1 MLPDMIS
8 LYEQPER
15 SALTARAVAAAASVA
30 TAHGVSVDDPHVLA
44 DAYSVRVHL
53 QPAPIVA
60 RISTITSLLRSPI
73 ESWLLREISLAEF
86 LASKG
91 ANVVPPSDILPPG
104 PHYYDG
110 LFMTFWR
117 YFQPV
122 SDALPESAIVGKML
136 AELHAVLRDYPGD
149 LLLLAPPLNDI
160 PRGLERI
167 ERAGDILPRS
177 DLTLLQETY
186 DKLLPQLNNSV
197 DLLQPLHG
205 DAHAF
210 NLIPTA
216 DGLLWND
223 FEDTCIGPV
232 AWDLINLD
240 DEGRAAYPNAP
251 DSAIL
256 EPYIKMRQLHAIAW
270 VYALLPEFPDWVAHA
285 KVMLDD
291 LRDRSQRLH

>member
-1 MLPDMIS
+1 MS
-8 LYEQPER
+8 LSEKPER
-15 SALTARAVAAAASVA
+15 SALTARAVAAAVSVA
-30 TAHGVSVDDPHVLA
+30 TARGVSVDDPQVIA
-44 DAYSVRVHL
+44 DAYSVRIHL
-53 QPAPIVA
+53 KPAPIVA
-60 RISTITSLLRSPI
+60 RVSTITSLLRSPI
-73 ESWLLREISLAEF
+73 ESWLLRELSVAEF

-122 SDALPESAIVGKML
+122 SDALPESAIVGRML
-136 AELHAVLRDYPGD
+136 AELHVVLRDYAGD
-149 LLLLAPPLNDI
+149 LPLLAPPLNDI

-167 ERAGDILPRS
+167 ERAGDILPKS

-186 DKLLPQLNNSV
+186 DRLLPQLNNSAS
-197 DLLQPLHG
+197 LLQPLHG
-205 DAHAF
+205 DANAS
-210 NLIPTA
+210 NLIPTV

-223 FEDTCIGPV
+223 FEDTCKGSV

-240 DEGRAAYPNAP
+240 DEGRAAYPDAP
-251 DSAIL
+251 DSATL
-256 EPYIKMRQLHAIAW
+256 EPYIKMRQLHGIVW
-270 VYALLPEFPDWVAHA
+270 VYALLPEFPNWVAHV

-291 LRDRSQRLH
+291 LRERSH

>member
-1 MLPDMIS
+1 MS
-8 LYEQPER
+8 LDEKPER
-15 SALTARAVAAAASVA
+15 SALTNRAVAAAVSVA
-30 TAHGVSVDDPHVLA
+30 TAHGVSVNNPHVLA
-44 DAYSVRVHL
+44 DAYSVRIHL
-53 QPAPIVA
+53 KPAPIVA
-60 RISTITSLLRSPI
+60 RVSTITSLLRSPI
-73 ESWLLREISLAEF
+73 ESWLLREVSVAEF

-104 PHYYDG
+104 AHYYDG

-117 YFQPV
+117 YVQPV

-167 ERAGDILPRS
+167 ERAGNILPKS

-186 DKLLPQLNNSV
+186 HRLLPQLNNSV

-223 FEDTCIGPV
+223 FEDTCRGAI

-240 DEGRAAYPNAP
+240 DEGRAAYPDAP
-251 DSAIL
+251 DSAML
-256 EPYIKMRQLHAIAW
+256 EPYIKMRQLHGIVW
-270 VYALLPEFPDWVAHA
+270 VYALLPEFPNWLEHA

-291 LRDRSQRLH
+291 LRERSQLLH

>member
-1 MLPDMIS
+1 MIS

-73 ESWLLREISLAEF
+73 ESWLLREISVAEF
-86 LASKG
+86 LVSKG
-91 ANVVPPSDILPPG
+91 TKVVAPSDILPPG

-117 YFQPV
+117 YVQPV
-122 SDALPESAIVGKML
+122 SDALPESAIVGQML
-136 AELHAVLRDYPGD
+136 AQLHAVLRDYPGD
-149 LLLLAPPLNDI
+149 LPLLAPPLNDI

-167 ERAGDILPRS
+167 ERAGDILPTS
-177 DLTLLQETY
+177 DLKLLQETY
-186 DKLLPQLNNSV
+186 DRLLPKLSNSV
-197 DLLQPLHG
+197 GLLQPLHG
-205 DAHAF
+205 DANAL

-232 AWDLINLD
+232 AWDVINLD
-240 DEGRAAYPNAP
+240 DEGRAAYPDAP
-251 DSAIL
+251 DSATL
-256 EPYIKMRQLHAIAW
+256 EPYIKMRQLHGIVW
-270 VYALLPEFPDWVAHA
+270 VYALLPEFPNWLAYA

>member
-1 MLPDMIS
+1 MSIS
-8 LYEQPER
+8 EKPEL
-15 SALTARAVAAAASVA
+15 SPLTARAVAAAVSVA
-30 TAHGVSVDDPHVLA
+30 TAHGVSVNDPHVLA
-44 DAYSVRVHL
+44 DAYSVRIHL
-53 QPAPIVA
+53 RPAPIVA

-73 ESWLLREISLAEF
+73 ESWLLREISVAEF
-86 LASKG
+86 LRSKG

-122 SDALPESAIVGKML
+122 SDALPESAIVGRML

-149 LLLLAPPLNDI
+149 LPLLAPPFNDI

-167 ERAGDILPRS
+167 ESAGDILPKS
-177 DLTLLQETY
+177 DLMLLQETY
-186 DKLLPQLNNSV
+186 NRLLPQLSNSV

-240 DEGRAAYPNAP
+240 DAGRAAYPDAP
-251 DSAIL
+251 DSATL
-256 EPYIKMRQLHAIAW
+256 EPYIKMRQLHGIVW
-270 VYALLPEFPDWVAHA
+270 VYALLPEFPNWLEYA
-285 KVMLDD
+285 KIMLDD
-291 LRDRSQRLH
+291 LRERSQRLY

>member
-1 MLPDMIS
+1 MS
-8 LYEQPER
+8 LDEKPER
-15 SALTARAVAAAASVA
+15 SALTNRAVAAAVSVA
-30 TAHGVSVDDPHVLA
+30 TAHGVSVNNPHVLA
-44 DAYSVRVHL
+44 DAYSVRIHL
-53 QPAPIVA
+53 KPAPIVA
-60 RISTITSLLRSPI
+60 RVSTITSLLRSPI
-73 ESWLLREISLAEF
+73 ESWLLREVSVAEF

-104 PHYYDG
+104 AHYYDG

-117 YFQPV
+117 YVQPV

-167 ERAGDILPRS
+167 ERAGNILPKS

-186 DKLLPQLNNSV
+186 HRLLPQLTNSV

-223 FEDTCIGPV
+223 FEDTCRGAI

-240 DEGRAAYPNAP
+240 DEGRAAYPDAP
-251 DSAIL
+251 DSAML
-256 EPYIKMRQLHAIAW
+256 EPYIKMRQLHGIVW
-270 VYALLPEFPDWVAHA
+270 VYALLPEFPNWLEHA

-291 LRDRSQRLH
+291 LRERSQLLH

>member
-1 MLPDMIS
+1 MS
-8 LYEQPER
+8 LSEKPER
-15 SALTARAVAAAASVA
+15 SALTARAVAAAVYVA
-30 TAHGVSVDDPHVLA
+30 TAHGVSVDDPRVIA

-53 QPAPIVA
+53 KPAPIVA
-60 RISTITSLLRSPI
+60 RVSTITSLLRSPI
-73 ESWLLREISLAEF
+73 ESWLLREISVAEF
-86 LASKG
+86 LTSKG
-91 ANVVPPSDILPPG
+91 ANVIPPSDILPPG

-122 SDALPESAIVGKML
+122 SDALPESAIVGRML

-149 LLLLAPPLNDI
+149 LPLLAPPFNDI

-167 ERAGDILPRS
+167 ERAGNILPAS
-177 DLTLLQETY
+177 DLRLLQETY
-186 DKLLPQLNNSV
+186 DRLLPQLNNSV
-197 DLLQPLHG
+197 GLLQPLHG
-205 DAHAF
+205 DAHAY

-232 AWDLINLD
+232 TWDLINLD
-240 DEGRAAYPNAP
+240 DEGRAAYPDAP
-251 DSAIL
+251 DSATL
-256 EPYIKMRQLHAIAW
+256 EPYIKMRQLHGIVW
-270 VYALLPEFPDWVAHA
+270 VYALLPEFPNWVAHA

-291 LRDRSQRLH
+291 LRERSQRLH

>member
-1 MLPDMIS
+1 MS
-8 LYEQPER
+8 LSEKPEL
-15 SALTARAVAAAASVA
+15 SPLTARAVAAAVSVA
-30 TAHGVSVDDPHVLA
+30 TAHGVSVNDPHVLA
-44 DAYSVRVHL
+44 DAYSVRIHL
-53 QPAPIVA
+53 RPAPIVA

-73 ESWLLREISLAEF
+73 ESWLLREISVAEF
-86 LASKG
+86 LRSKG

-122 SDALPESAIVGKML
+122 SDALPESAIVGRML

-149 LLLLAPPLNDI
+149 LPLLAPPFNDI

-167 ERAGDILPRS
+167 ERAGDILPKS
-177 DLTLLQETY
+177 DLMLLQETY
-186 DKLLPQLNNSV
+186 NRLLPQLSNSV

-240 DEGRAAYPNAP
+240 DAGRAAYPDAP
-251 DSAIL
+251 DSATL
-256 EPYIKMRQLHAIAW
+256 EPYIKMRQLHGIVW
-270 VYALLPEFPDWVAHA
+270 VYALLPEFPNWLEYA
-285 KVMLDD
+285 KIMLDD
-291 LRDRSQRLH
+291 LRERSQRLY